1 MIKWIALGIIAG
13 LVLLFIFAPAVAW
26 TLVGIV
32 VLLIALV
39 LFVPIGADVGYIDKE
54 FRLALRID
62 GFALKLLPK
71 KPPDPNK
78 PPKEKKPKEEKK
90 EEPKKPKA
98 EGEKKPKKALNFT
111 KEEILEII
119 KKALKGLG
127 KFGKLTVRKFM
138 LHYTAAGVDPY
149 YTAKT
154 FGYANWFLSS
164 LAPVCSRTFR
174 CKNVDVWTDIDFTAS
189 WMTLEFELSISLRLI
204 QVVRAALSAG
214 IGVLGVLLQRR
225 KRLKKEAELA
235 EKNGSPAHESDNPGT
250 VESKVTEPEADEPK
264 TEKTN
269 ADDPKTEEQQATID
283 QVKNQPEERND
294 DNGDNGD
301 KNG

>member
-32 VLLIALV
+32 VLLIAFV
-39 LFVPIGADVGYIDKE
+39 LFVPIGADVAYIDKE

-78 PPKEKKPKEEKK
+78 PPEEKKPKKEKQ
-90 EEPKKPKA
+90 EEPKKPKT
-98 EGEKKPKKALNFT
+98 EGEKKPKKSLDFT

-127 KFGKLTVRKFM
+127 KFGKLTVRRFM

-154 FGYANWFLSS
+154 FGYVNWILSS
-164 LAPVCSRTFR
+164 LAPVCARTFR
-174 CKNVDVWTDIDFTAS
+174 CKDVDVWTDIDFTES
-189 WMTLEFELSISLRLI
+189 WLKLEFELSITLRLI

-214 IGVLGVLLQRR
+214 IGVLGVLLKRK

-235 EKNGSPAHESDNPGT
+235 EKNDTPTPHTENSGKVDSDSKESGT
-250 VESKVTEPEADEPK
+250 DESKTDK
-264 TEKTN
+264 
-269 ADDPKTEEQQATID
+269 QQTSID
-283 QVKNQPEERND
+283 QEKNQPEERND
-294 DNGDNGD
+294 DNGDNGN